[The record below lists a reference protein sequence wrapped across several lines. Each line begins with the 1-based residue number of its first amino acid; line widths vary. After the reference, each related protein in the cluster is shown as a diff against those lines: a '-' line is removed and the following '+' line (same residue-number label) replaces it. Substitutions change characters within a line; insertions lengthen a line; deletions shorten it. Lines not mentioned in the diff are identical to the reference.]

1 MRAQNLPLWEARL
14 ACMFFFMAPG
24 LAYGLFV
31 SRVPALTIQVHAT
44 AEAFGVVL
52 LCTGLSAVAGLVAAS
67 WFIRRF
73 GAKNVLLIG
82 SALALGAVCATAFAR
97 EVWELAAFVLFCGF
111 GMGLLDV
118 AMNVQGVEVERQYA
132 RPSMN
137 LLHAGYNM
145 GAVSGSLMGS
155 LFAALGQGPMLNFI
169 IPSAVFALTLIWATP
184 RLQDP
189 DAEHVPMDAPKA
201 SDDASNA
208 SRQETR
214 QTHARSAVVPL
225 FVYGWGV
232 LAMISYVV
240 EGASAEWGSLFL
252 FKEKAAPESIAALIY
267 GTYSVSALTCR
278 LFADRLRLVIGD
290 KRLMFVGSL
299 VAVTGLFTMLAA
311 PWWPLSLLGTAVLGM
326 GLAPAV
332 PLIFSHASTFKGVSI
347 EKATSVIAMCA
358 YAGLLAF
365 PPVFGFLAQHLGL
378 VMSLSVAELLLV
390 VLAVSSFCLMR
401 KHR

>member
-1 MRAQNLPLWEARL
+1 MRAHNLPLWEARL

-184 RLQDP
+184 RLLI
-189 DAEHVPMDAPKA
+189 PMP
-201 SDDASNA
+201 S
-208 SRQETR
+208 
-214 QTHARSAVVPL
+214 
-225 FVYGWGV
+225 
-232 LAMISYVV
+232 
-240 EGASAEWGSLFL
+240 
-252 FKEKAAPESIAALIY
+252 
-267 GTYSVSALTCR
+267 TCR
-278 LFADRLRLVIGD
+278 WMRPKL
-290 KRLMFVGSL
+290 LMTPQMPRGRRRGRRMRARPSFRFL
-299 VAVTGLFTMLAA
+299 Y
-311 PWWPLSLLGTAVLGM
+311 TAG
-326 GLAPAV
+326 ACSP
-332 PLIFSHASTFKGVSI
+332 
-347 EKATSVIAMCA
+347 
-358 YAGLLAF
+358 
-365 PPVFGFLAQHLGL
+365 
-378 VMSLSVAELLLV
+378 
-390 VLAVSSFCLMR
+390 
-401 KHR
+401 